1 MKRNDTCAAIL
12 PQQGYNLLQSRG
24 NYWQGDD
31 DPLQMMVQ
39 KEQRIVELWLT
50 RAEKDDPAFQPALKP
65 LFQQYKAQNYLVAVF
80 LSGEADLYQQTR
92 DLLLYNCRRLAEQDV
107 QKQRQPD
114 ISL

>member
-1 MKRNDTCAAIL
+1 MA
-12 PQQGYNLLQSRG
+12 
-24 NYWQGDD
+24 
-31 DPLQMMVQ
+31 DPGG
-39 KEQRIVELWLT
+39 KN
-50 RAEKDDPAFQPALKP
+50 DPAFQSALKP

-92 DLLLYNCRRLAEQDV
+92 DLLLYNRRRLAEQDV